1 MWTMTEARRE
11 QSRSRDSRGW
21 HENINKQ
28 VILGQG
34 VVGGGREP
42 GVKPCWE
49 VMGYK
54 VGKL

>member
-11 QSRSRDSRGW
+11 QSRSRDSRGG